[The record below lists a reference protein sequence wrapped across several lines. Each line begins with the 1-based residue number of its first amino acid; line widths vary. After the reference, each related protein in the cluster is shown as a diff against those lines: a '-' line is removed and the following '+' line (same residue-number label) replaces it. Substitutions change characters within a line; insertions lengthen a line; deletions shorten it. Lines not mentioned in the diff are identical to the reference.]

1 MKNDYHL
8 RTYFH
13 NNENNSYLS
22 LINEKICN
30 YEINI
35 NAFNNSLG
43 SLDIN
48 SNKLGKWRFN

>member
-43 SLDIN
+43 SLDKN